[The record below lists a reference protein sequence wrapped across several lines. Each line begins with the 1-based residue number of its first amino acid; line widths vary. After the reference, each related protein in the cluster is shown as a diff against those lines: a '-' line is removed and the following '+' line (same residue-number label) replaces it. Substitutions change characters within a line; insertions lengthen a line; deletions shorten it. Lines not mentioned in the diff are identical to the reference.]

1 MHRRRPSQESIFRYH
16 RSYLIF
22 QKYLV
27 HSGYEG
33 SGFGFFLFCFVSCK
47 LESCLLC
54 SSVVSLTVFSFTCPE
69 KIFSVEALTC
79 VLPSLP
85 CLLLTL
91 PWEYLRCCSCQC
103 STSSCLSL
111 TCYYSLGVWQV
122 CLIISACSSSFLYYQ
137 SNLQPCPIRAPV
149 SLPSRVW
156 HCLPSRITMI
166 LLQSHWWNLL
176 RLEKAFHASL

>member
-1 MHRRRPSQESIFRYH
+1 MHRRRPPQESIFRYH

-33 SGFGFFLFCFVSCK
+33 SGFVFFLFCFVSCK

-54 SSVVSLTVFSFTCPE
+54 SSVVSLSSLLP
-69 KIFSVEALTC
+69 
-79 VLPSLP
+79 VLRKSSQWRCSPDVLLSLP

-122 CLIISACSSSFLYYQ
+122 CLITSACSSSFLYYQ

-149 SLPSRVW
+149 SLPSWVW